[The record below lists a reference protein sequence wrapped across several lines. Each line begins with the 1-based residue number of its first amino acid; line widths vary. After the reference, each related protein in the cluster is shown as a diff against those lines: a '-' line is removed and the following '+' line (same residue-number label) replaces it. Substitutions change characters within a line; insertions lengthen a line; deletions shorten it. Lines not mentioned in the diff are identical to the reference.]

1 MGKSIKCYNGVERL
15 KARMRL
21 LDSMRKESRQIL
33 DNTKGLSDLWFP
45 RFQAWK
51 EINQRYFRTKV
62 ELSIIQNQGEL

>member
-1 MGKSIKCYNGVERL
+1 MKQTIETRL

-33 DNTKGLSDLWFP
+33 DNTKGLSELWFP
-45 RFQAWK
+45 RFQTWK

-62 ELSIIQNQGEL
+62 ELSIIKNQGEL